1 MYGKD
6 YYKGAPVI
14 TKNTY
19 GAGTAYH
26 IAANCEDVLIEEL
39 RKQLVVDAQIT
50 VILGD
55 VDIQD
60 GIGICYRE
68 NEEKKYINILDD
80 EEILGKVCLEPYG
93 IVTLEEKVI
102 C

>member
-1 MYGKD
+1 LEK
-6 YYKGAPVI
+6 I
-14 TKNTY
+14 LIR
-19 GAGTAYH
+19 H
-26 IAANCEDVLIEEL
+26 IRRCFYDEAKCVAFS
-39 RKQLVVDAQIT
+39 KSS
-50 VILGD
+50 
-55 VDIQD
+55 
-60 GIGICYRE
+60 E

>member
-1 MYGKD
+1 M
-6 YYKGAPVI
+6 
-14 TKNTY
+14 
-19 GAGTAYH
+19 
-26 IAANCEDVLIEEL
+26 ESEL
-39 RKQLVVDAQIT
+39 V
-50 VILGD
+50 
-55 VDIQD
+55 
-60 GIGICYRE
+60 